1 MSDFDYLID
10 NYGKN
15 SFKENSLG
23 TLLNNKAYNLILL
36 KELSLLI
43 MLDYKNKCI
52 SKDLINYRL
61 NNVSKIVKCS
71 NAFFE

>member
-1 MSDFDYLID
+1 MYI
-10 NYGKN
+10 
-15 SFKENSLG
+15 
-23 TLLNNKAYNLILL
+23 LNNNLILL

-43 MLDYKNKCI
+43 MLDYKNKDMG
-52 SKDLINYRL
+52 KDSINYRL

>member
-1 MSDFDYLID
+1 MYI
-10 NYGKN
+10 
-15 SFKENSLG
+15 
-23 TLLNNKAYNLILL
+23 LNNNLILL

-71 NAFFE
+71 NAFF

>member
-1 MSDFDYLID
+1 MYI
-10 NYGKN
+10 
-15 SFKENSLG
+15 
-23 TLLNNKAYNLILL
+23 LNNNLILL

-71 NAFFE
+71 NAYFE